1 MEYLDVVVIG
11 GGQSGLAT
19 AHALLRRGLRP
30 VVLEASDRAAGSWPH
45 YYDSLTLFSPARYS
59 SLPGMPFP
67 GADRDR
73 YPHRDE
79 VAAYLTA
86 YADRLDAE
94 IRTGCRVSAA
104 RRTGSGFEM
113 ELEGGGRLSARAV
126 VAASGTFGRPHRP
139 ALPGLQEFTG
149 QVLHAAD
156 YRSPAPFAGR
166 RVVVVGAGNSAVQ
179 IAAELAKTAR
189 VTLATRGPV
198 KFAAQRVL
206 GRDLH
211 FWTARTGLDTAPLGR
226 FLARPPAQPVLD
238 DGRYRAALA
247 AGRPDRRPLLPAPT
261 GPSSSGRTGGGRRST
276 RSCSPLAT
284 APTCPTSPAS
294 TAPWTPTG
302 TPGTARASPSG
313 CRGWRSWGW
322 SGSAACRRTRYA
334 ASDGTRNGSP
344 GAWPPTSHAGDGPL
358 RTGSTCVNIGACRM
372 RRCCRCSN
380 PPTAKVWRRAARR

>member
-1 MEYLDVVVIG
+1 MASILIGVNIDIHRTQGDSLVEHIDVTVIG

-67 GADRDR
+67 GADLDR

-79 VAAYLTA
+79 VVAYLTA

-94 IRTGCRVSAA
+94 IRTGCRATAV
-104 RRTGSGFEM
+104 RRTGDGFAV

-126 VAASGTFGRPHRP
+126 VAASGTFGHPHQP
-139 ALPGLQEFTG
+139 ALPGLEEFTG

-156 YRSPAPFAGR
+156 YRSPAPFSGR

-179 IAAELAKTAR
+179 IAAELAKSAR
-189 VTLATRGPV
+189 VTLATRAPV

-211 FWTARTGLDTAPLGR
+211 FWTARTGLDTAPLAR
-226 FLARPPAQPVLD
+226 FLSRPPTQPVLD

-247 AGRPDRRPLLPAPT
+247 AGRPDRRPLFT
-261 GPSSSGRTGGGRRST
+261 GADGIKLVWPDGQREEVDAIV
-276 RSCSPLAT
+276 LAT
-284 APTCPTSPAS
+284 GYRPDLPYLAPLH
-294 TAPWTPTG
+294 
-302 TPGTARASPSG
+302 
-313 CRGWRSWGW
+313 
-322 SGSAACRRTRYA
+322 
-334 ASDGTRNGSP
+334 
-344 GAWPPTSHAGDGPL
+344 GALDGDGNPRHREGLANGIPGLVFVGLEWQRSLSSNSL
-358 RTGSTCVNIGACRM
+358 RGVGRDADRVA
-372 RRCCRCSN
+372 RHL
-380 PPTAKVWRRAARR
+380 AARLARQ

>member
-1 MEYLDVVVIG
+1 MEHIDVAVIG

-79 VAAYLTA
+79 VVAYLTA
-86 YADRLDAE
+86 YADRLDAD
-94 IRTGCRVSAA
+94 IRTGSRVNAV
-104 RRTGSGFEM
+104 RRTGDGFAV

-126 VAASGTFGRPHRP
+126 AAASGTFGHPHRP
-139 ALPGLQEFTG
+139 ALPGLEEFTG
-149 QVLHAAD
+149 QVMHAAD
-156 YRSPAPFAGR
+156 YRGPAPFASR

-179 IAAELAKTAR
+179 IAAELAETAR

-211 FWTARTGLDTAPLGR
+211 FWTTRTGLDAAPLGR
-226 FLARPPAQPVLD
+226 FLARPPAQPVID

-247 AGRPDRRPLLPAPT
+247 AGRPDWRPLFT
-261 GPSSSGRTGGGRRST
+261 GADGAKLVWPDGQREEVDAIV
-276 RSCSPLAT
+276 LAT
-284 APTCPTSPAS
+284 
-294 TAPWTPTG
+294 G
-302 TPGTARASPSG
+302 YRADLPYLAG
-313 CRGWRSWGW
+313 LEGALNAAGHPVHRGGV
-322 SGSAACRRTRYA
+322 SAAV
-334 ASDGTRNGSP
+334 P
-344 GAWPPTSHAGDGPL
+344 GLAFVGLEWQRSLSSNLLRGAGRD
-358 RTGSTCVNIGACRM
+358 
-372 RRCCRCSN
+372 
-380 PPTAKVWRRAARR
+380 AARIARRIAAHLRGR

>member
-1 MEYLDVVVIG
+1 MEHIDVAVIG

-59 SLPGMPFP
+59 SLPAMAFP

-79 VAAYLTA
+79 VVAYFTA
-86 YADRLDAE
+86 YAGRLDAE
-94 IRTGCRVSAA
+94 IRTGCRVTAV
-104 RRTGSGFEM
+104 RRTGDGFAV
-113 ELEGGGRLSARAV
+113 ELEDGGQLSARAV
-126 VAASGTFGRPHRP
+126 VAASGTFGHPHRP

-156 YRSPAPFAGR
+156 YRSPAPFTGR

-179 IAAELAKTAR
+179 IAAELAETAR

-198 KFAAQRVL
+198 KFAAQRIL

-211 FWTARTGLDTAPLGR
+211 FWTTRTGLDNAPLGR

-247 AGRPDRRPLLPAPT
+247 QGAPDRRPLFT
-261 GPSSSGRTGGGRRST
+261 GADGTKLLWPDGQRRRST
-276 RSCSPLAT
+276 RSCSPPAT

-294 TAPWTPTG
+294 TAFSTLTG
-302 TPGTARASPSG
+302 VPGTARAWPPV
-313 CRGWRSWGW
+313 CPGWRSSGW
-322 SGSAACRRTRYA
+322 NGSAACHRTRCA
-334 ASDGTRNGSP
+334 ASAGTRNGSP
-344 GAWPPTSHAGDGPL
+344 GA
-358 RTGSTCVNIGACRM
+358 
-372 RRCCRCSN
+372 
-380 PPTAKVWRRAARR
+380 

>member
-1 MEYLDVVVIG
+1 MEHTDVAVIG

-19 AHALLRRGLRP
+19 AHALRLHGLRP

-79 VAAYLTA
+79 VVAYLTA
-86 YADRLDAE
+86 YADRLAAE
-94 IRTGCRVSAA
+94 IRTNCRVIAV
-104 RRTGSGFEM
+104 RRTGGILTL

-139 ALPGLQEFTG
+139 VLPGLQEFTG

-156 YRSPAPFAGR
+156 YRGPAPFSGR

-179 IAAELAKTAR
+179 IAAELAATAR
-189 VTLATRGPV
+189 VTLATGAPV
-198 KFAAQRVL
+198 KFAAQRIL

-211 FWTARTGLDTAPLGR
+211 FWTTRTGLDTAPLGR
-226 FLARPPAQPVLD
+226 LLSRPPTQPVLD

-247 AGRPDRRPLLPAPT
+247 AGRPDRRPLFT
-261 GPSSSGRTGGGRRST
+261 GADGAKLVWPGEGREDVDAIV
-276 RSCSPLAT
+276 LAT
-284 APTCPTSPAS
+284 GYRPDLPYLAGLDSALD
-294 TAPWTPTG
+294 ADGNPWHREGLATG
-302 TPGTARASPSG
+302 VPGLAFVGLEWQRSLSSNSLRGVGRDAERIARSL
-313 CRGWRSWGW
+313 
-322 SGSAACRRTRYA
+322 AA
-334 ASDGTRNGSP
+334 
-344 GAWPPTSHAGDGPL
+344 HL
-358 RTGSTCVNIGACRM
+358 
-372 RRCCRCSN
+372 
-380 PPTAKVWRRAARR
+380 ARR